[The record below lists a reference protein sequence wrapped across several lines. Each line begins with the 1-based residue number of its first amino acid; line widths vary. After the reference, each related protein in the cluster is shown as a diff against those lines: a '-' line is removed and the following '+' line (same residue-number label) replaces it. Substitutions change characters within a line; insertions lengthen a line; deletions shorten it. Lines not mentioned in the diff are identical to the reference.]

1 VTPLEWLEREVAE
14 QRLDAKP
21 DSEVLAAA
29 AAMIRRGSP
38 DEKRRKRRRTAER

>member
-1 VTPLEWLEREVAE
+1 VTPLEWLAREVAE

-21 DSEVLAAA
+21 DNEVLAAA

-38 DEKRRKRRRTAER
+38 DGKRKRRKVAAT